1 MQDPDLLRVVL
12 DAVRDGVVITD
23 VTGRVQWLNAAAQA
37 MTGWSCPDA
46 VGLPVEDVID
56 LRAYGSDQRL
66 VSPVYA
72 ALRSN
77 EKSAGNGHQL
87 LLGRDGRRL
96 GVDCH
101 ARPYAGADGT
111 LAGSLLVFYDVSEA
125 QRLAERMAYLSQQD
139 PLTGLP
145 NRLLLVDRLEQA
157 TRIADRTRE
166 SLAVLFVDL
175 DGFHAVNTSLGQ
187 AIGDQ
192 LLKQAAYRISEALRE
207 SDTVCRL
214 GGDEFVVLL
223 LGVRSQEDVEA
234 LAEKLLVEIA
244 RPYRIGE
251 HAVEVGA
258 SIGVS
263 MYPKDASDAE
273 TLMRKADGAMH
284 IAKQSGRGR
293 VVFTGADGDAI
304 RAKVAGLD

>member
-12 DAVRDGVVITD
+12 DAVRDGVVVTD
-23 VTGRVQWLNAAAQA
+23 AAGRVQWLNAAAQT
-37 MTGWSCPDA
+37 MTGWHCPDT

-56 LRAYGSDQRL
+56 LRAYGSDLRL
-66 VSPVYA
+66 PSPVYT

-77 EKSAGNGHQL
+77 EKVASEGHVL

-101 ARPYAGADGT
+101 ARPYKGLDGST
-111 LAGSLLVFYDVSEA
+111 AGSLLIFYDVSEA
-125 QRLAERMAYLSQQD
+125 LRAAERMAYLSQQD

-157 TRIADRTRE
+157 TRICDRTRE
-166 SLAVLFVDL
+166 GLAVAFIDL
-175 DGFHAVNTSLGQ
+175 DGFHAVNESFGL
-187 AIGDQ
+187 AVGDQ
-192 LLKQAAYRISEALRE
+192 LLRQAGYRICEALRE

-223 LGVRSQEDVEA
+223 LGVRSQQDVET
-234 LAEKLLVEIA
+234 LAGKLLTEIS

-251 HAVEVGA
+251 DSVQVGA

-263 MYPKDASDAE
+263 IYPQNATDVE
-273 TLMRKADGAMH
+273 TLMRQADGAMH

-293 VVFTGADGDAI
+293 VVFAGADGAGH
-304 RAKVAGLD
+304 AKATGLD

>member
-23 VTGRVQWLNAAAQA
+23 AAGRVQWLNAAAQA
-37 MTGWSCPDA
+37 MTGWNCPDA
-46 VGLPVEDVID
+46 AGLPVEDVID
-56 LRAYGSDQRL
+56 LRAYSSDLRL
-66 VSPVYA
+66 PSPVYA

-77 EKSAGNGHQL
+77 EKAAGDGHVL

-101 ARPYAGADGT
+101 ARPYAGEDG
-111 LAGSLLVFYDVSEA
+111 LVVGCLLVFYDVSEA
-125 QRLAERMAYLSQQD
+125 LRIAERMAYLSQYD

-157 TRIADRTRE
+157 TRTSDRTRE
-166 SLAVLFVDL
+166 GLAVAFVDL
-175 DGFHAVNTSLGQ
+175 DGFHPVNESLGQ
-187 AIGDQ
+187 AVGDQ
-192 LLKQAAYRISEALRE
+192 LLKQTGYRLSEALRE

-214 GGDEFVVLL
+214 GGDEFVLL
-223 LGVRSQEDVEA
+223 VMGVSSREDVEP
-234 LAEKLLVEIA
+234 LMEKLLTEIS

-251 HAVEVGA
+251 HTVQVGA

-263 MYPKDASDAE
+263 MYLQNATDAE
-273 TLMRKADGAMH
+273 TVMRQADGAMH
-284 IAKQSGRGR
+284 AAKQSGRGR
-293 VVFTGADGDAI
+293 VVFARADGVTSQV
-304 RAKVAGLD
+304 KVAGLS